1 MDVEREAPS
10 SEKGTTMDTITVSPT
25 LSITRDRGIYTIH
38 ALDLDGLKPVG
49 TYKSASAAWAA
60 IDQLDMPSHDEV
72 EMALAA

>member
-1 MDVEREAPS
+1 
-10 SEKGTTMDTITVSPT
+10 MDTITASPT

-60 IDQLDMPSHDEV
+60 IDQLDMPSYGEV
-72 EMALAA
+72 ETALAA